1 VLQRLTIIIRLQREA
16 GDREWHGQV
25 ETIHPRQVAAFRQ
38 RSELWALLE
47 RWLGQPAHTTSIR
60 ESEFSQTKQE
70 RR

>member
-1 VLQRLTIIIRLQREA
+1 MLQRLTVIIRLQREA

-25 ETIHPRQVAAFRQ
+25 ETIRPHQVAAFRQ

-47 RWLGQPAHTTSIR
+47 GWLGQPAHTTSIG